1 MKTLYVFLLCLYT
14 SLTVAA
20 QPLCQIKHFSVNN
33 GLSQGV
39 VVNIMQDKKGFL
51 WFATWNGLNKFDGYT
66 FKNYKAFPGDG
77 CTLTTNRFSYI
88 TESKDGDIWC
98 KSYDNRAYLFD
109 IQTEKFIDILLPIE
123 SSLQQTNIVSNI
135 YTLNKGITWITCE
148 QGYAFRINEQTCKE
162 GKDIILYSSF
172 NQNLKGNKIFD
183 IYEDSDGDEWIM
195 TDKGV
200 TIIGK
205 KRINSDYPFKM
216 VKEYNKRIYLISTS
230 GKIAIY
236 DPKNGNIKFQ
246 ELPCPVTDIYSI
258 SSISPS
264 NDRIGLGTDNGFIT
278 YDTEKKKF
286 QHFNIQTA
294 TQPSNEAHFFYQD
307 KTGEV
312 WIFANTSG
320 VIKLNLQTGDKQ
332 HFTAPIQNLIQ
343 YERDNRYMIFEDHE
357 GTLWMSPQ
365 KGHLC
370 YYDRDSNQLKLYF
383 ADENNPASL
392 FAPSIRYYYTDRQQN
407 VWITNDRGVDKISF
421 YPNKYK
427 IRPIDNGLE
436 IRAFLADKQKRL
448 WVASKKGNV
457 RIYRP
462 DGTLEGYLSP
472 QGIITPQEVTF
483 GKSVYCFMED
493 KQGNIWMGTKK
504 DGLIL
509 LKKKNEHSYLLQQF
523 VHQPQDTYS
532 LSNNSVYSI
541 IQDSHDNIWIACYG
555 GGLNLLS
562 HAPDGSTNFIHSG
575 NRLKNYPIS
584 TSLKIRHIA
593 EAPNGVLLIGTT
605 NGLLTFSNKFDQPE
619 EIKFYHSNRIP
630 NVDSSL
636 SSNDVMQIFTDSRKN
651 TYVITFTGGISQ
663 IISKNL
669 LTEDI
674 QFKSYTIKDGLASDL
689 VLSMLEDTQKQLW
702 VISENTIS
710 KFNPQQGTFEN
721 YGSNYFQRELNLTE
735 AVPTLTSQK
744 KIVLGTNQG
753 ILEIDTEQ
761 MKKSSYVPPI
771 VFTGLK
777 IQGSQLHVAL
787 DDIKE
792 LELNP
797 SERNV
802 TFQFAAID
810 YVNPDAIEYAYRLQ
824 GLEEEWNEAGN
835 NRSAT
840 YINLPAGEYQ
850 LQIRSSNSD
859 GVWTDNI
866 RILPIHVLPTFW
878 ETYWAWLFY
887 IVMFVLF
894 TTIIVYILFYI
905 YRLRH
910 QVDLEQHLSNIK
922 LRFFTDISHE
932 LRTPLTLIS
941 SPVSEILAHEAI
953 SPTVRDHLNLVHKN
967 TERMLRLVNQLL
979 DFRKTEIEGYKL
991 NFIHTDIIALM
1002 QETFERFHDT
1012 AEQEALQMIIECNVK
1027 SFYAF
1032 IDKEACTKILSN
1044 LLSNAI
1050 KYARSKIIVRF
1061 EAQDGERFTIDIMN
1075 DGKPISEEIKEKIFE
1090 PFYRDDSSIH
1100 KSGTGLGLP
1109 LARSL
1114 AEMHEGSLTL
1124 EESPA
1129 GLIIFRLRLPVNQPN
1144 SLKLE
1149 EEKAEVLTNP
1159 ASERKYV
1166 TQESRPTVLVVED
1179 NTEMLHFIGQE
1190 INVHYNVVTTGN
1202 GEEAIARL
1210 QEYGIQLII
1219 SDIMMPV
1226 MDGFTLL
1233 KKIKT
1238 NLEFSHIPI
1247 ILLTAKNTLQSR
1259 MEGLEL
1265 GADAYIDK
1273 PFSMDLLLTQVTN
1286 LLNNRSNMRAYYF
1299 NSPIANIKSMAYTK
1313 ADEKFLK
1320 KLNDIIDSHIN
1331 DVNLDV
1337 DMIADLMNLSR
1348 PTLYRKI
1355 NGLSNVT
1362 PNELIKISRLKKAAE
1377 LILQGDMR
1385 IYEIAEAVGF
1395 NSQSYFSRAFSKQF
1409 NMSPSQYA
1417 KENNIELK

>member
-1 MKTLYVFLLCLYT
+1 MQTKHGKHQQLMKFQIVLLCLFFLVELNATPFYFKSYDMEDGLSNNHVTCCVQDDYGFMWFGTRDGLNRFDSKKFYTFKSYSSEKGSLMSSYILDLAKSPTGQIWVSTNLGLQKYDYQTDSFTLIDFTKGINCYSLQFDQQGNLWMILNGYSLVKYNESQGMHLNYMYKGSDPITSFYITPQDQIWATTANGNVVFLDDDKNEFIALDIKNLDKNHPIDDMTAIWASPLDNILLIGTKDNGIKRIDIQTKTYKDILPQQKKSPLYTRNIIRMTKEKVWIGTFNGIYLYDIQNDTIMSIQQNKSDLYSLSSNAIKELYKDQEGGIWVCTDNGGISYSPPYSKFKRHYNIPGQRTLNGDIIHDICIDKNNNLWIGTEDAGLNKLNMKDHSYT
-14 SLTVAA
+14 SFNDM
-20 QPLCQIKHFSVNN
+20 K
-33 GLSQGV
+33 GLSQNCIHGLASIDNHLWIGTHANGIDLMDIRTEKIIKHYTISVNPYANKNDIIVYLYKLQNNDLLVATALGV
-39 VVNIMQDKKGFL
+39 YQYNSQKDIFEQLSQFPNNCRIQTLFEDHDGVIWAGTSSKGLYYYNPATSQHGEFKLDTVNTSRTINNIYEDRKNNL
-51 WFATWNGLNKFDGYT
+51 WFATGDGIKIYDRSTQQTTKYDMQDGLPSNVIYRIEEDKKGNMWISTANGLARLNPKNHKIKVFKKEHGLTSNQFNYNSSLKTDNDKLYFGTLKGMISFQPNSIQEFSIQPKVYISQINYNDPDHNFLHQEAIT
-66 FKNYKAFPGDG
+66 FK
-77 CTLTTNRFSYI
+77 
-88 TESKDGDIWC
+88 
-98 KSYDNRAYLFD
+98 
-109 IQTEKFIDILLPIE
+109 
-123 SSLQQTNIVSNI
+123 
-135 YTLNKGITWITCE
+135 KGITLEHNQSTFYIDYTSLSY
-148 QGYAFRINEQTCKE
+148 QAPNLTQYAYCME
-162 GKDIILYSSF
+162 GLSS
-172 NQNLKGNKIFD
+172 KW
-183 IYEDSDGDEWIM
+183 YH
-195 TDKGV
+195 V
-200 TIIGK
+200 
-205 KRINSDYPFKM
+205 
-216 VKEYNKRIYLISTS
+216 V
-230 GKIAIY
+230 
-236 DPKNGNIKFQ
+236 
-246 ELPCPVTDIYSI
+246 
-258 SSISPS
+258 
-264 NDRIGLGTDNGFIT
+264 
-278 YDTEKKKF
+278 
-286 QHFNIQTA
+286 
-294 TQPSNEAHFFYQD
+294 
-307 KTGEV
+307 
-312 WIFANTSG
+312 
-320 VIKLNLQTGDKQ
+320 
-332 HFTAPIQNLIQ
+332 
-343 YERDNRYMIFEDHE
+343 
-357 GTLWMSPQ
+357 
-365 KGHLC
+365 
-370 YYDRDSNQLKLYF
+370 
-383 ADENNPASL
+383 DEN
-392 FAPSIRYYYTDRQQN
+392 
-407 VWITNDRGVDKISF
+407 
-421 YPNKYK
+421 
-427 IRPIDNGLE
+427 
-436 IRAFLADKQKRL
+436 RL
-448 WVASKKGNV
+448 
-457 RIYRP
+457 
-462 DGTLEGYLSP
+462 
-472 QGIITPQEVTF
+472 
-483 GKSVYCFMED
+483 
-493 KQGNIWMGTKK
+493 
-504 DGLIL
+504 
-509 LKKKNEHSYLLQQF
+509 
-523 VHQPQDTYS
+523 
-532 LSNNSVYSI
+532 
-541 IQDSHDNIWIACYG
+541 
-555 GGLNLLS
+555 
-562 HAPDGSTNFIHSG
+562 
-575 NRLKNYPIS
+575 
-584 TSLKIRHIA
+584 
-593 EAPNGVLLIGTT
+593 
-605 NGLLTFSNKFDQPE
+605 
-619 EIKFYHSNRIP
+619 
-630 NVDSSL
+630 
-636 SSNDVMQIFTDSRKN
+636 
-651 TYVITFTGGISQ
+651 
-663 IISKNL
+663 
-669 LTEDI
+669 
-674 QFKSYTIKDGLASDL
+674 
-689 VLSMLEDTQKQLW
+689 
-702 VISENTIS
+702 
-710 KFNPQQGTFEN
+710 
-721 YGSNYFQRELNLTE
+721 
-735 AVPTLTSQK
+735 
-744 KIVLGTNQG
+744 
-753 ILEIDTEQ
+753 
-761 MKKSSYVPPI
+761 
-771 VFTGLK
+771 
-777 IQGSQLHVAL
+777 L
-787 DDIKE
+787 D
-792 LELNP
+792 
-797 SERNV
+797 
-802 TFQFAAID
+802 
-810 YVNPDAIEYAYRLQ
+810 
-824 GLEEEWNEAGN
+824 
-835 NRSAT
+835 
-840 YINLPAGEYQ
+840 
-850 LQIRSSNSD
+850 
-859 GVWTDNI
+859 
-866 RILPIHVLPTFW
+866 
-878 ETYWAWLFY
+878 
-887 IVMFVLF
+887 
-894 TTIIVYILFYI
+894 
-905 YRLRH
+905 
-910 QVDLEQHLSNIK
+910 
-922 LRFFTDISHE
+922 
-932 LRTPLTLIS
+932 
-941 SPVSEILAHEAI
+941 
-953 SPTVRDHLNLVHKN
+953 
-967 TERMLRLVNQLL
+967 LVNQLL

-1061 EAQDGERFTIDIMN
+1061 ETQDGERFTIDIMN

-1190 INVHYNVVTTGN
+1190 INVHYNVVTAGN

>member
-1 MKTLYVFLLCLYT
+1 MIRYCYGKSRKRLYIAHEIQGRSMKKNLMNYLYVLLFVVTAIELNARSYYFKSYEVEDGLSNNNVTCCVQDHYGFMWFGTRDGLNRFDGNKFHIIKNQTKQRGTLISSWITDLAISPSGELWVGTNMGVQKYDYQTDTFSLIKFTKGIGCTYLEFDHQGNLWMLLSGFSLIKYNEQSELHQNYLYKDSDPITSFYITPQDQIWGTTLNGNVVLLDPTDNKFIPLNIHNGSDTLHIDNMTTLWASPSDNTLLIGTSDNGVKQVNIQTGVCRNVLTQQKNSPLYT
-14 SLTVAA
+14 RDIFQVTNDEVWIATYNGIYIY
-20 QPLCQIKHFSVNN
+20 QIKNN
-33 GLSQGV
+33 
-39 VVNIMQDKKGFL
+39 L
-51 WFATWNGLNKFDGYT
+51 WFATGNGVKM
-66 FKNYKAFPGDG
+66 
-77 CTLTTNRFSYI
+77 
-88 TESKDGDIWC
+88 
-98 KSYDNRAYLFD
+98 YDR
-109 IQTEKFIDILLPIE
+109 
-123 SSLQQTNIVSNI
+123 
-135 YTLNKGITWITCE
+135 
-148 QGYAFRINEQTCKE
+148 
-162 GKDIILYSSF
+162 
-172 NQNLKGNKIFD
+172 NLKSTTKYTTQDGLPSNV
-183 IYEDSDGDEWIM
+183 IY
-195 TDKGV
+195 
-200 TIIGK
+200 
-205 KRINSDYPFKM
+205 RI
-216 VKEYNKRIYLISTS
+216 EE
-230 GKIAIY
+230 
-236 DPKNGNIKFQ
+236 DPKGHMW
-246 ELPCPVTDIYSI
+246 I
-258 SSISPS
+258 S
-264 NDRIGLGTDNGFIT
+264 
-278 YDTEKKKF
+278 
-286 QHFNIQTA
+286 
-294 TQPSNEAHFFYQD
+294 
-307 KTGEV
+307 
-312 WIFANTSG
+312 
-320 VIKLNLQTGDKQ
+320 
-332 HFTAPIQNLIQ
+332 
-343 YERDNRYMIFEDHE
+343 
-357 GTLWMSPQ
+357 
-365 KGHLC
+365 
-370 YYDRDSNQLKLYF
+370 
-383 ADENNPASL
+383 
-392 FAPSIRYYYTDRQQN
+392 
-407 VWITNDRGVDKISF
+407 
-421 YPNKYK
+421 
-427 IRPIDNGLE
+427 
-436 IRAFLADKQKRL
+436 
-448 WVASKKGNV
+448 
-457 RIYRP
+457 
-462 DGTLEGYLSP
+462 
-472 QGIITPQEVTF
+472 
-483 GKSVYCFMED
+483 
-493 KQGNIWMGTKK
+493 
-504 DGLIL
+504 
-509 LKKKNEHSYLLQQF
+509 
-523 VHQPQDTYS
+523 
-532 LSNNSVYSI
+532 
-541 IQDSHDNIWIACYG
+541 
-555 GGLNLLS
+555 
-562 HAPDGSTNFIHSG
+562 
-575 NRLKNYPIS
+575 
-584 TSLKIRHIA
+584 
-593 EAPNGVLLIGTT
+593 TT
-605 NGLLTFSNKFDQPE
+605 NGLAVLNPVNQ
-619 EIKFYHSNRIP
+619 EIKVFKKEHGLLSNQF
-630 NVDSSL
+630 NYNSSL
-636 SSNDVMQIFTDSRKN
+636 KAKDGKLYFGTLKGLVRFHPDNIQQFSIQPKIYMTQINYSDPDHNLLRQKD
-651 TYVITFTGGISQ
+651 ITFKKGITLEHNQSTFYIDYTSLSYQ
-663 IISKNL
+663 APNLTQYAYCMEGLSSKWYHVVGENRVYFTKLPPGNYTFKVKAANLSGIWNDEPAMFQITILPPWWLSTKALILYGIIAIGCVVLLIFIISRHNKAN
-669 LTEDI
+669 I
-674 QFKSYTIKDGLASDL
+674 Q
-689 VLSMLEDTQKQLW
+689 QKIQ
-702 VISENTIS
+702 E
-710 KFNPQQGTFEN
+710 FEN
-721 YGSNYFQRELNLTE
+721 EKE
-735 AVPTLTSQK
+735 
-744 KIVLGTNQG
+744 
-753 ILEIDTEQ
+753 
-761 MKKSSYVPPI
+761 
-771 VFTGLK
+771 
-777 IQGSQLHVAL
+777 
-787 DDIKE
+787 KE
-792 LELNP
+792 LY
-797 SERNV
+797 
-802 TFQFAAID
+802 QAKID
-810 YVNPDAIEYAYRLQ
+810 FF
-824 GLEEEWNEAGN
+824 
-835 NRSAT
+835 
-840 YINLPAGEYQ
+840 INIA
-850 LQIRSSNSD
+850 
-859 GVWTDNI
+859 
-866 RILPIHVLPTFW
+866 
-878 ETYWAWLFY
+878 
-887 IVMFVLF
+887 
-894 TTIIVYILFYI
+894 
-905 YRLRH
+905 
-910 QVDLEQHLSNIK
+910 
-922 LRFFTDISHE
+922 HE
-932 LRTPLTLIS
+932 IRTPLTLIK
-941 SPVSEILAHEAI
+941 SPLEKVTRDIKL
-953 SPTVRDHLNLVHKN
+953 SPSAKN
-967 TERMLRLVNQLL
+967 YLTIVDKNANRLLDLVNQLL

-1190 INVHYNVVTTGN
+1190 INVHYNVVTAGN

>member
-1 MKTLYVFLLCLYT
+1 MTTLWASPSDNTLLIGTSDNGVKQVNIQTGVCRNVLTQQKNSPLYT
-14 SLTVAA
+14 RDIFQVTNDEVWIATYNGIYIYQIPSNKTFHIEQDKCDPYSLSNNAIKQFCKDREGGLWICTDNGGINYLPPYLKFKKDYNIPG
-20 QPLCQIKHFSVNN
+20 QKTINGDIIHDICQDANHNIWIGTEDAGLNKLDIRTQTYKNFQDKD
-33 GLSQGV
+33 GLSQSCIHGLTVIGDYLWIGTHANGV
-39 VVNIMQDKKGFL
+39 DVMDIRTEKIIKHYTIAPNPYASQNDIIVYLYKTRKNNLLI
-51 WFATWNGLNKFDGYT
+51 ATASGMYQYNPEKDIFEPLDQ
-66 FKNYKAFPGDG
+66 FPGN
-77 CTLTTNRFSYI
+77 CR
-88 TESKDGDIWC
+88 
-98 KSYDNRAYLFD
+98 
-109 IQTEKFIDILLPIE
+109 IQT
-123 SSLQQTNIVSNI
+123 
-135 YTLNKGITWITCE
+135 
-148 QGYAFRINEQTCKE
+148 
-162 GKDIILYSSF
+162 
-172 NQNLKGNKIFD
+172 
-183 IYEDSDGDEWIM
+183 
-195 TDKGV
+195 
-200 TIIGK
+200 
-205 KRINSDYPFKM
+205 
-216 VKEYNKRIYLISTS
+216 
-230 GKIAIY
+230 
-236 DPKNGNIKFQ
+236 
-246 ELPCPVTDIYSI
+246 
-258 SSISPS
+258 
-264 NDRIGLGTDNGFIT
+264 
-278 YDTEKKKF
+278 
-286 QHFNIQTA
+286 
-294 TQPSNEAHFFYQD
+294 
-307 KTGEV
+307 
-312 WIFANTSG
+312 
-320 VIKLNLQTGDKQ
+320 
-332 HFTAPIQNLIQ
+332 
-343 YERDNRYMIFEDHE
+343 IFEDHE
-357 GTLWMSPQ
+357 GVIWAGTFNIGLYYFDPIRQKHGEFKLDSINTNANRTINHIHEDTKNNLWFATGNGVKMYDRNLKSTTKYTTQDGLPSNVIYRIEEAP
-365 KGHLC
+365 KGHM
-370 YYDRDSNQLKLYF
+370 
-383 ADENNPASL
+383 
-392 FAPSIRYYYTDRQQN
+392 
-407 VWITNDRGVDKISF
+407 WIS
-421 YPNKYK
+421 
-427 IRPIDNGLE
+427 
-436 IRAFLADKQKRL
+436 
-448 WVASKKGNV
+448 
-457 RIYRP
+457 
-462 DGTLEGYLSP
+462 
-472 QGIITPQEVTF
+472 
-483 GKSVYCFMED
+483 
-493 KQGNIWMGTKK
+493 
-504 DGLIL
+504 
-509 LKKKNEHSYLLQQF
+509 
-523 VHQPQDTYS
+523 
-532 LSNNSVYSI
+532 
-541 IQDSHDNIWIACYG
+541 
-555 GGLNLLS
+555 
-562 HAPDGSTNFIHSG
+562 
-575 NRLKNYPIS
+575 
-584 TSLKIRHIA
+584 
-593 EAPNGVLLIGTT
+593 TT
-605 NGLLTFSNKFDQPE
+605 NGLAVLNPVNQ
-619 EIKFYHSNRIP
+619 EIKVFKKEHGLLSNQF
-630 NVDSSL
+630 NYNSSL
-636 SSNDVMQIFTDSRKN
+636 KAKDGKLYFGTLKGLVRFHPDNIQQFSIQPKIYMTQINYSDPDHNLLRQKD
-651 TYVITFTGGISQ
+651 ITFKKGITLEHNQSTFYIDYTSLSYQ
-663 IISKNL
+663 APNLTQYAYCMEGLSSKWYHVVGENRVYFTKLPPGNYTFKVKAANLSGIWNDEPAMFQITILPPWWLSTKALILYGIIAIGCVVLLIFIISRHNKAN
-669 LTEDI
+669 I
-674 QFKSYTIKDGLASDL
+674 Q
-689 VLSMLEDTQKQLW
+689 QKIQ
-702 VISENTIS
+702 E
-710 KFNPQQGTFEN
+710 FEN
-721 YGSNYFQRELNLTE
+721 EKE
-735 AVPTLTSQK
+735 
-744 KIVLGTNQG
+744 
-753 ILEIDTEQ
+753 
-761 MKKSSYVPPI
+761 
-771 VFTGLK
+771 
-777 IQGSQLHVAL
+777 
-787 DDIKE
+787 KE
-792 LELNP
+792 LY
-797 SERNV
+797 
-802 TFQFAAID
+802 QAKID
-810 YVNPDAIEYAYRLQ
+810 FF
-824 GLEEEWNEAGN
+824 
-835 NRSAT
+835 
-840 YINLPAGEYQ
+840 INIA
-850 LQIRSSNSD
+850 
-859 GVWTDNI
+859 
-866 RILPIHVLPTFW
+866 
-878 ETYWAWLFY
+878 
-887 IVMFVLF
+887 
-894 TTIIVYILFYI
+894 
-905 YRLRH
+905 
-910 QVDLEQHLSNIK
+910 
-922 LRFFTDISHE
+922 HE
-932 LRTPLTLIS
+932 IRTPLTLIK
-941 SPVSEILAHEAI
+941 SPLEKVTRDIKL
-953 SPTVRDHLNLVHKN
+953 SPSAKN
-967 TERMLRLVNQLL
+967 YLTIVDKNANRLLDLMNQLL

-1124 EESPA
+1124 EKSPA

-1190 INVHYNVVTTGN
+1190 INVHYNVVTAGN